1 MAFEDASPDGIT
13 VALAAQFERIRS
25 GEIARG
31 TSLSGPQRDDIDL
44 QMTTPGGEIVDV
56 RTFGSQGQQ
65 RTVALALR
73 LAEEELLEEWVGES
87 PIVLLDDVLS
97 DLDVLR
103 RSRIFSRSRTGA
115 QTFITTTDLSSLPQS
130 LVADA
135 KVWRVTPDGVES

>member
-1 MAFEDASPDGIT
+1 VAFDDASPDGIT
-13 VALAAQFERIRS
+13 AALTAQFDRIRS

>member
-1 MAFEDASPDGIT
+1 MEKLLEVNLAKDKALQYTSVGIHKDDLSFEIDGYPIKK
-13 VALAAQFERIRS
+13 
-25 GEIARG
+25 
-31 TSLSGPQRDDIDL
+31 
-44 QMTTPGGEIVDV
+44 
-56 RTFGSQGQQ
+56 FGSQGQQ